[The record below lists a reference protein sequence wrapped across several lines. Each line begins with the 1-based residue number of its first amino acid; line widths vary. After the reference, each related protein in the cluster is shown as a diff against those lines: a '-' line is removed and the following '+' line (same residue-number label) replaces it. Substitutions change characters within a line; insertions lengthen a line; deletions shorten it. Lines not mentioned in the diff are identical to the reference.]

1 MSNLPGD
8 GRIELMIK
16 CYPGGRFSG
25 LLEGAIRPGDAIG
38 FTGPYGAFH
47 LRRSRRPV
55 LMLAGGSGMAP
66 IMSLLRQ
73 LSGERSER
81 MVRFYYGARTARDL
95 FALDEIE
102 ALGSALADFRF
113 APVLSEAGLGDPEE
127 IARGFV
133 HEFAA
138 EYVATGE
145 MEDFEAYMCGP
156 PPMIDA
162 ATEALSD
169 HGVEET
175 RIFYDKFTIA
185 ADAAER
191 SEA

>member
-1 MSNLPGD
+1 M
-8 GRIELMIK
+8 
-16 CYPGGRFSG
+16 
-25 LLEGAIRPGDAIG
+25 
-38 FTGPYGAFH
+38 
-47 LRRSRRPV
+47 
-55 LMLAGGSGMAP
+55 
-66 IMSLLRQ
+66 
-73 LSGERSER
+73 
-81 MVRFYYGARTARDL
+81 
-95 FALDEIE
+95 
-102 ALGSALADFRF
+102 
-113 APVLSEAGLGDPEE
+113 LSESGPNDPVE

-133 HEFAA
+133 HELAA
-138 EYVATGE
+138 DYIATGE
-145 MEDFEAYMCGP
+145 LEDFEAYMCGP